1 MIISISEINYLVAI
15 FEYIYIK
22 RKIGERKKPSPSPS
36 SAILIG
42 SRQRAASISL
52 VSTPPP
58 PLEQKCREQSDELA
72 SMVVIPRSK
81 ERERDAFGGD
91 LTPPPL
97 SKGRILSL
105 SLPRECASV
114 RVFRVLQAWRRDLEL
129 GRYLNNKY
137 KRAGSP
143 SLMAGWCEIE
153 EGGGAGYG
161 ATAAYIGR
169 VKDGAKRERGRE
181 REGETIRTSRCNEKI

>member
-1 MIISISEINYLVAI
+1 MSRT
-15 FEYIYIK
+15 K
-22 RKIGERKKPSPSPS
+22 RRIGIDGGNSTLEGEREMPLGE
-36 SAILIG
+36 IL
-42 SRQRAASISL
+42 
-52 VSTPPP
+52 P
-58 PLEQKCREQSDELA
+58 PL
-72 SMVVIPRSK
+72 
-81 ERERDAFGGD
+81 
-91 LTPPPL
+91 L
-97 SKGRILSL
+97 SQRVEFSL

-169 VKDGAKRERGRE
+169 VKDGAKRERGRGRGRE
-181 REGETIRTSRCNEKI
+181 RRFAPRGVMRKFEISRPSPFLGGQKNITPS

>member
-1 MIISISEINYLVAI
+1 MSRT
-15 FEYIYIK
+15 K
-22 RKIGERKKPSPSPS
+22 RRIG
-36 SAILIG
+36 IDG
-42 SRQRAASISL
+42 GN
-52 VSTPPP
+52 ST
-58 PLEQKCREQSDELA
+58 LEG
-72 SMVVIPRSK
+72 
-81 ERERDAFGGD
+81 ERERCLWGRSYPSSSLKGSNSLF
-91 LTPPPL
+91 L
-97 SKGRILSL
+97 SSARVCKRSSVSRI
-105 SLPRECASV
+105 AV
-114 RVFRVLQAWRRDLEL
+114 WRRDLEL